1 MFNSNSNLLTASGL
15 SAEQCDD
22 LLAGHGD
29 LEGLGQAFI
38 DVENSQGINA
48 FWGMAQAIQE
58 VGWSGHSAI
67 ADDKHNLFG
76 ITAYDSNP
84 YGDASGYSSFTACVA
99 YWGSFLKDNYLTP
112 GGAYWVSATPAGIAR
127 HYASDP
133 NYAAEIVSIM
143 NILVGRV
150 KNGGGDTFMSAP
162 NPVPAPAGNIYT
174 VSAGQN
180 MSVIANLVG
189 MTLSQL
195 ESLNPQAG
203 HPAGNFDVIWPG
215 DQLHVGQAAPA
226 PTLPVPSI
234 RTVTVEAG
242 DSLSLIA
249 NREGLMLNQIEQ
261 MNPTVGHPA
270 GNFDVIWP
278 GDTIR
283 VS

>member
-1 MFNSNSNLLTASGL
+1 MFNSNSNLLTKSGL

-38 DVENSQGINA
+38 DVENNDGINA

-84 YGDASGYSSFTACVA
+84 YGDASGYSSFAACVA
-99 YWGSFLKDNYLTP
+99 YWGGFLKTNYLTP
-112 GGAYWVSATPAGIAR
+112 GGAYFVSPTPAGVAR

-143 NILVGRV
+143 NILASRV
-150 KNGGGDTFMSAP
+150 TGP
-162 NPVPAPAGNIYT
+162 PVPVSSTPVAAPAGNIY
-174 VSAGQN
+174 VVKSGQN

-189 MTLSQL
+189 LTLSQL

-203 HPAGNFDVIWPG
+203 HPAGNYNVIWPG

-226 PTLPVPSI
+226 PVQPAPST
-234 RTVTVEAG
+234 RTVTVQAG

-249 NREGLMLNQIEQ
+249 DREGLTLGQIEGL
-261 MNPTVGHPA
+261 NPTAGHPA
-270 GNFDVIWP
+270 GRFDVIWP

-283 VS
+283 IS